1 MQPYGQAKYILDFY
15 GLRHQKAKMIEEL
28 AELIVALQKNLLTD
42 TEDLTSEILEEIAD
56 TLIMILQ
63 LLAHKCEYSK
73 VYEIMDY
80 KINRQIERI
89 KAEVNR

>member
-15 GLRHQKAKMIEEL
+15 GLRHQKANMIEEL
-28 AELIVALQKNLLTD
+28 AELIVALQKNLLSD

-56 TLIMILQ
+56 IQIMILQ
-63 LLAHKCEYSK
+63 LLSHKGEYSK

-80 KINRQIERI
+80 KLNRQIERI